1 MKNLIEQFPL
11 HLSTASG
18 FDYSPFNSLNNSYR
32 QVVIS
37 GLGGSGIGASI
48 VQDLLSGTAKVPIII
63 NKTYHLPAFANHETL
78 FIAVSYSGN
87 TEETLS
93 ALEMA
98 LTKNCQIAG
107 ISSGGR
113 LLALGNEKSFP
124 VLQIPGGNPPRSMLG
139 YSLIGLLGILGTMGI
154 VDFNSIKQAISTF
167 SASLENDLLSDIQ
180 SQTQVLAKSISD
192 KIPVVYA
199 STGTAAIATRWRQQL
214 NENAKMPGWDGEV
227 PEMNHNELVGWA
239 GGDKNFAVLM
249 LKTAFDY
256 VRNQKRNAL
265 AASKLSE
272 ITNVYEIEAIGTT
285 HFEQLLYLIHY
296 GDWLSYYLSEIRQV
310 DIMDIAIIDFLKSSL
325 EKFDAK

>member
-1 MKNLIEQFPL
+1 MKNLIEQFPA
-11 HLSTASG
+11 HLKTASG
-18 FDYSPFNSLNNSYR
+18 FDYLPFQQLNKSYSHII
-32 QVVIS
+32 IS

-48 VQDLLSGTAKVPIII
+48 VQDYLAKTSRVPIIV

-98 LTKNCQIAG
+98 LAKKCQIAG
-107 ISSGGR
+107 ISSGGH
-113 LLALGNEKSFP
+113 LLAMGTEKNFP

-139 YSLIGLLGILGTMGI
+139 YSLIGLFGILSTI
-154 VDFNSIKQAISTF
+154 ELADFHSIKQDVTAFST
-167 SASLENDLLSDIQ
+167 ALENGLLSGIQ
-180 SQTQVLAKSISD
+180 SQTQLLAKSISD

-239 GGDKNFAVLM
+239 GGDGRFAVLM
-249 LKTAFDY
+249 LKTDFDY
-256 VRNQKRNAL
+256 PRNLKRNEL
-265 AASKLSE
+265 AVTKLSQ
-272 ITNVYEIEAIGTT
+272 ITNIFEIQAKGTN
-285 HFEQLLYLIHY
+285 HFEQLLYLIHF

-310 DIMDIAIIDFLKSSL
+310 DIMDIAIIDYLKSSL
-325 EKFDAK
+325 ETFK